1 MKLREDEELLR
12 RDDYKRYKELRAL
25 PLSHAK
31 AIERMVLDDYG
42 VSRTWS
48 IDREEFEWAVNAYK
62 RIVKA
67 ERAKERKEEREI
79 ERLRRL

>member
-1 MKLREDEELLR
+1 MKLRDDEELLR

-31 AIERMVLDDYG
+31 AIEMMVLSDYG

>member
-12 RDDYKRYKELRAL
+12 RADYNRYKKLRAL

-31 AIERMVLDDYG
+31 AIERMVMDDYR
-42 VSRTWS
+42 VSRVWM
-48 IDREEFEWAVNAYK
+48 IDREEFESAVNEYR

-79 ERLRRL
+79 ERMWSI